1 MELREWQYI
10 NKPAANS
17 NTASAASTSS
27 TSFKK
32 RFDKIIKYYGDHL
45 PAEVDYVLVNLLTNG
60 SLNFTENY
68 DNGDKVQ
75 YDIFIDDFDTEDWG
89 IKIKVNGQPTEKYFD
104 KGWAKLLN
112 TLGAYIELPQMGDP
126 EYKNLLT
133 EWVVMNNK
141 TSSSSG
147 YKKRFEKLIK
157 YHIDHAS
164 SELESVTRKD
174 IFNYSFRFS
183 EHYNTGSQEF
193 DRDIIVSIDRT
204 TDTFYLSVFIDHKQT
219 ENNNRIGWENF
230 LKLLDNFMWL
240 PSKGTPDYDDLLT
253 ESLREWKYANP
264 PKASQPASST
274 TGGYWKRF
282 NKLIYYHVRHKG
294 RDVDKVIRTKVSKD
308 GFHYTE
314 HHRGGVSGYEYD
326 VVVNIDLATDH
337 WTFQTSVD
345 GKPRLGGAGDGYLEL
360 LKELRKHLNLP
371 AEGTPDYDSLLTE
384 SLNEWKLMNPPASSS
399 APSTG
404 SFESYK
410 NRFKKLF
417 NYATKHRHSSV
428 DQTAI
433 EELSEDEHTSMF
445 HFTHHVLGGAQ
456 GFDYD
461 LEIILAINKPQG
473 NWYLLVYEFDG
484 KTHDKIADLQG
495 PDYETLLKTLSDY
508 IEVPAVGS
516 AEYKDLLQESINT
529 SIADDFKLYE
539 NLWENI

>member
-10 NKPAANS
+10 NKPAGNS
-17 NTASAASTSS
+17 TTASTSS
-27 TSFKK
+27 NTGNKSFKK

-45 PAEVDYVLVNLLTNG
+45 PAEVDYVIVNLLTNG

-126 EYKNLLT
+126 EYKNLLI

-141 TSSSSG
+141 TSSSSGG

-164 SELESVTRKD
+164 SELERVNNKV
-174 IFNYSFRFS
+174 INEYGFHLS
-183 EHYNTGSQEF
+183 EHYNTGSDEF
-193 DRDIIVSIDRT
+193 NRTIIVSVNKYTDEFFLSIFVDGKEVYHNVYKSYEEVLEIL
-204 TDTFYLSVFIDHKQT
+204 TDTYM
-219 ENNNRIGWENF
+219 F
-230 LKLLDNFMWL
+230 LPDE
-240 PSKGTPDYDDLLT
+240 GTPDYDD
-253 ESLREWKYANP
+253 
-264 PKASQPASST
+264 
-274 TGGYWKRF
+274 
-282 NKLIYYHVRHKG
+282 
-294 RDVDKVIRTKVSKD
+294 
-308 GFHYTE
+308 
-314 HHRGGVSGYEYD
+314 
-326 VVVNIDLATDH
+326 
-337 WTFQTSVD
+337 
-345 GKPRLGGAGDGYLEL
+345 
-360 LKELRKHLNLP
+360 
-371 AEGTPDYDSLLTE
+371 LLTE

-399 APSTG
+399 APSSTG

-410 NRFKKLF
+410 NRFNKLF
-417 NYATKHRHSSV
+417 DYATKHKHYSV
-428 DQTAI
+428 VGTEI
-433 EELSEDEHTSMF
+433 KKLSEDEHTSMF

-473 NWYLLVYEFDG
+473 NWFLLVYEFDG
-484 KTHDKIADLQG
+484 KGHDKIADLTG
-495 PDYETLLKTLSDY
+495 SSYSSLLITLSDY
-508 IEVPAVGS
+508 IEVPAAGS
-516 AEYKDLLQESINT
+516 SEYKDLLQESINA

>member
-10 NKPAANS
+10 NKPAGNS
-17 NTASAASTSS
+17 TTASTSS
-27 TSFKK
+27 NTGNKSFKK

-126 EYKNLLT
+126 EYKSLLT
-133 EWVVMNNK
+133 EWVAMNNK
-141 TSSSSG
+141 ASSSG

-164 SELESVTRKD
+164 SELESVTTKD
-174 IFNYSFRFS
+174 ISNWHFRLG

-193 DRDIIVSIDRT
+193 DREIAVSVDKAT
-204 TDTFYLSVFIDHKQT
+204 NTFYLNIFVDGKQVYHNDYKSYEEVLEILT
-219 ENNNRIGWENF
+219 DTYMFLPDEDTQEYNN
-230 LKLLDNFMWL
+230 LLV
-240 PSKGTPDYDDLLT
+240 
-253 ESLREWKYANP
+253 EWVAMKNSTASN
-264 PKASQPASST
+264 SQPASSI

-282 NKLIYYHVRHKG
+282 NKLIYYHVTHKG

-360 LKELRKHLNLP
+360 LKELRKHMNLP
-371 AEGTPDYDSLLTE
+371 AKGTPDYDSLLTE

-399 APSTG
+399 APSGTG

-410 NRFKKLF
+410 NRFNKLF
-417 NYATKHRHSSV
+417 DYATKHKHSSV
-428 DQTAI
+428 AGTEI
-433 EELSEDEHTSMF
+433 EKLSEDEHTSMF

-461 LEIILAINKPQG
+461 LEVILAINKPQG
-473 NWYLLVYEFDG
+473 NWFLLVYEFDG
-484 KTHDKIADLQG
+484 KSHDKIVDLTG
-495 PDYETLLKTLSDY
+495 SSYSSLLIALSDY
-508 IEVPAVGS
+508 IEVPAAGS
-516 AEYKDLLQESINT
+516 SEYKDLLQESINT

-539 NLWENI
+539 NLWD